1 MESVVND
8 YISREI
14 VQDRALLPLS
24 NETSLMEAG
33 ILDSLGLLR
42 LVVFLDE
49 QFKITVDEVDV
60 VPENFDSVNAICAY
74 LRARD
79 AACRNAA
86 GHNRR
91 LQAQDP
97 CLLQRSDHAGA
108 ASLRR
113 PVVGRS
119 HRPAAD
125 DRGQSR
131 SAGGQGDRMEF
142 SLSAEQRELK
152 EAAIE
157 FARRELDQ
165 DLAKRDEEGEFSLEA
180 WRACAKFGIQG
191 LPVPAELGG
200 GGADILTTVLVMEA
214 LGYGC
219 HDNGLIFSLNAQMW
233 SLELPLVKFGTP
245 AQQQAYL
252 PGLMSG
258 DLIGVHAMTEPESG
272 SDAFAMRTRA
282 ERAGDDYLLNG
293 TKLYIT
299 NAPVADVVLVFAA
312 DPGKPKM
319 AGISAFLVD
328 KGTPGFTVPRKM
340 DKMGLRTSPMGEVV
354 LDGCRVPAASR
365 LGPEG
370 AGMAIFN
377 SSMTWERSCILASA
391 VGAMQ
396 RQLEAC
402 ADYARARKQF
412 GQAIGKFQSVANTV
426 ADMYLRTE
434 AARLL
439 VYQAAWLGQHGKS
452 ALAEAAGAK
461 LFTSEAWV
469 QSSLDAIQVHG
480 AYGYMKEAGIERDL
494 RDAVAGTIYS
504 GTSEIQR
511 VILARML
518 GL

>member
-1 MESVVND
+1 
-8 YISREI
+8 
-14 VQDRALLPLS
+14 
-24 NETSLMEAG
+24 
-33 ILDSLGLLR
+33 LD
-42 LVVFLDE
+42 
-49 QFKITVDEVDV
+49 
-60 VPENFDSVNAICAY
+60 
-74 LRARD
+74 
-79 AACRNAA
+79 
-86 GHNRR
+86 
-91 LQAQDP
+91 
-97 CLLQRSDHAGA
+97 
-108 ASLRR
+108 
-113 PVVGRS
+113 
-119 HRPAAD
+119 
-125 DRGQSR
+125 
-131 SAGGQGDRMEF
+131 F
-142 SLSAEQRELK
+142 SLSAEQRELM
-152 EAAIE
+152 AAATA
-157 FARRELDQ
+157 FARQELDK
-165 DLAKRDEEGEFSLEA
+165 DLAERDDAGEFSAQA

-200 GGADILTTVLVMEA
+200 AGADILTTVLVMEA

-233 SLELPLVKFGTP
+233 SLELPLVKFGTA

-272 SDAFAMRTRA
+272 SDAFSMRTRV
-282 ERAGDDYLLNG
+282 EREGDSYVLNG

-312 DPGKPKM
+312 APGKPRM
-319 AGISAFLVD
+319 AGISAFLVE
-328 KGTPGFTVPRKM
+328 KGTPGFRVTRGL

-354 LDGCRVPAASR
+354 LDECRVPVESR
-365 LGPEG
+365 LGSEG

-377 SSMTWERSCILASA
+377 SSMAWERSCILASA

-402 ADYARARKQF
+402 VDYGRTRKQF
-412 GQAIGKFQSVANTV
+412 GQPIGKFQGVADKV
-426 ADMYLRTE
+426 ADMYLRVE

-439 VYQAAWLGQHGKS
+439 VYRAAWLGQQGQS
-452 ALAEAAGAK
+452 VLAEAAAAK
-461 LFTSEAWV
+461 LFTSEAWIA
-469 QSSLDAIQVHG
+469 SSLDAIQVHG
-480 AYGYMKEAGIERDL
+480 AYGYMKESGIERDL